1 MSNLKICNINIWPL
15 AVTHLDIIL
24 QVLLSGEQVPDLLIV
39 DLQEGGL
46 ELVLPPTVLQPL
58 CLVEYLADGSGY
70 HTILNKKLNYFLC
83 FKYLWY
89 PHSTYVFR
97 LLNNPCDFSNC
108 SHKFKGLLCIEKQVL
123 NSVLKDFLYTNPNN
137 RLI

>member
-24 QVLLSGEQVPDLLIV
+24 QVLLSGEQVPDLLII

-70 HTILNKKLNYFLC
+70 HTILNKKFNYFWC
-83 FKYLWY
+83 IKNLWY
-89 PHSTYVFR
+89 PHLKSVF
-97 LLNNPCDFSNC
+97 LPFLTAHTKLKGYCVPKTGF
-108 SHKFKGLLCIEKQVL
+108 KFCFKR
-123 NSVLKDFLYTNPNN
+123 FL
-137 RLI
+137 IFKSK